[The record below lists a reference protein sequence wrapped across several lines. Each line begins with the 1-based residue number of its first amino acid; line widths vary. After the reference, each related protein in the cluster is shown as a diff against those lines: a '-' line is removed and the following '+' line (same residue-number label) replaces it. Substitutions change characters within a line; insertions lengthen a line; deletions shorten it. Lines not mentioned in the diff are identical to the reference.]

1 MKRNGHFSVEGKRIV
16 ITGGTA
22 GIGRGVAEHLASEG
36 ARVVITGRRSS
47 GSLIA
52 ESFSGAFVQMDVTDA
67 ASVDRGMVRA
77 AKLLDGAIDTAILN
91 AGVDLEVGDIDVL
104 DVDAFQRLYEVNVF
118 GVVRG
123 LKAALP
129 YMHAGGTVIVT
140 SSPAATVHLP
150 RTSAYSSSKAAL
162 NALTQLYALEL
173 ASRGIRINAVLPGIV
188 DSEMQGST
196 GDAENIRVL
205 TATGVL
211 RKPVELGPTYQFLAS
226 AASLPLTGA
235 IVGADDGLSAGFSV
249 ELMTRVFGH
258 SSEMESLQAHNH
270 PRKDE

>member
-1 MKRNGHFSVEGKRIV
+1 MNRNEHFSVEGKRIV

-36 ARVVITGRRSS
+36 ARVVITGRRPS
-47 GSLIA
+47 GNLIA
-52 ESFSGAFVQMDVTDA
+52 ERLRGAFVQMDVTDA
-67 ASVDRGMVRA
+67 ASVDCGMARA
-77 AKLLDGAIDTAILN
+77 ATLLDNAIDTVILN

-118 GVVRG
+118 GVVHG
-123 LKAALP
+123 LKAALR
-129 YMHAGGTVIVT
+129 YMGAGATVIVT

-150 RTSAYSSSKAAL
+150 HTSAYSSSKAAI

-173 ASRGIRINAVLPGIV
+173 APRGIRINAVLPGIV

-205 TATGVL
+205 TATGIL
-211 RKPVELGPTYQFLAS
+211 RKPAELGPTYQFLAS

-235 IVGADDGLSAGFSV
+235 IVGADDGLSAGFSA
-249 ELMTRVFGH
+249 ELMTRVFGR
-258 SSEMESLQAHNH
+258 SSKIENPQPQN
-270 PRKDE
+270 